1 MGGVAFSPMKDW
13 TVEAI
18 AAAGWPAGGIRDK
31 FGRLCVAYVAIKSN
45 LELAADTHT
54 KLIQISAK
62 LVKDI
67 RRSFGQLHTK
77 LIWLGRLR

>member
-1 MGGVAFSPMKDW
+1 MSFPRRSPD
-13 TVEAI
+13 
-18 AAAGWPAGGIRDK
+18 PAGGIRDK

-62 LVKDI
+62 LVKDKAII
-67 RRSFGQLHTK
+67 RPAAHKTNLAWAVAVAANVQN
-77 LIWLGRLR
+77 